1 MRKHITLII
10 IGLYA
15 CFMTNAQCPIAPLTL
30 GSQADVDNFPVN
42 YPGCV
47 DMAVLLTITGGD
59 ITNLNGLNGI
69 QTTANSLIIRDNPL
83 LASLGGLSN
92 LHSVAVELKIENND
106 ALTSLAGLDN
116 LTWLGGHL
124 SIEGNALLATLDGI
138 GPIPSLGSYLNISF
152 NPVLTDISALSSLTE
167 VGPNYVNGF
176 LAINNNNLLP
186 AVNGLNQITAT
197 GSYFFLGSNPAMT
210 TVNGLNGLTTVNGD
224 FEIAGNPLLTHL
236 NGFAGLT
243 TVTGD
248 FNVDNNPLLT
258 NLEEFVNM
266 TTVTGSL
273 TIATNPSLSDCAAQG
288 ICDYLSGPGTAV
300 ITNNMNGCN
309 SVAQVETECA
319 LLPVELTVF
328 EARPEKED
336 VVLKW
341 QTASEKN
348 NAFFEVEHKAQGS
361 PAFQAVGRVPG
372 NGTSAAAH
380 GYEFRHSRP
389 PKGINYYRLRQV
401 DFDGKSEYSD
411 IATVLLQDANG
422 PDIFPNPTTGPLL
435 VKGDFRERMVRVID
449 PAGRKVL
456 EKDMKESSVIDLAGQ
471 PNGVYFIEIQTDN
484 QKTVKRIL
492 KE

>member
-1 MRKHITLII
+1 MRKRIALVV

-15 CFMTNAQCPIAPLTL
+15 CFFAIAQCPIAPLTL
-30 GSQADVDNFPVN
+30 SSQADVDNFPVN
-42 YPGCV
+42 YPGCA
-47 DMAVLLTITGGD
+47 DIAVLLTITGTD

-92 LHSVAVELKIENND
+92 LNSIAVELKIENND
-106 ALTSLAGLDN
+106 ALTSLTGLDN

-186 AVNGLNQITAT
+186 AVNGLNLITAT

-224 FEIAGNPLLTHL
+224 FEIAGNPSLNNL

-243 TVTGD
+243 TVNGN
-248 FNVDNNPLLT
+248 FNVDNNPLLAD
-258 NLEEFVNM
+258 LDEFVNM

-273 TIATNPSLSDCAAQG
+273 TIATNPSLSNCAAQG
-288 ICDYLSGPGTAV
+288 ICDYLNGSGTAV
-300 ITNNMNGCN
+300 ITNNTNGCN
-309 SVAQVETECA
+309 SVIQVETECA
-319 LLPVELTVF
+319 LLPVKLTGF
-328 EARPEKED
+328 EATLKKED
-336 VVLKW
+336 VLLGW
-341 QTASEKN
+341 RTASEKN
-348 NAFFEVEHKAQGS
+348 NAYFEVEHKAQGS
-361 PAFQAVGRVPG
+361 PAFRALGRVPG
-372 NGTSAAAH
+372 NGTSASPH
-380 GYEFRHSRP
+380 QYEFLHSRP

-401 DFDGKSEYSD
+401 DFNGKSEYSD
-411 IATVLLQDANG
+411 IATVLMPDTNG
-422 PDIFPNPTTGPLL
+422 LDIFPNPTTGPVL
-435 VKGDFRERMVRVID
+435 VKGDFQGRMVRVID
-449 PAGRKVL
+449 LAGREVL
-456 EKDMKESSVIDLAGQ
+456 DKDMSESSVIDLTGQ

-484 QKTVKRIL
+484 QETVKRIV